1 MPWQVLIGNLAAVSL
16 VISVWMHLHY
26 NLYRLSK
33 VQAKLGFGLM
43 MGLGAVLSMILSVEI
58 DSGYYLD
65 LRSTLLAVSAVY
77 GGPLAVLVT
86 GAFTS
91 VQRISMGGGGVEPA
105 LISISLVSVL
115 GLTVRFLFGRGSADV
130 KKALACAVTVAAVS
144 LAMSIFHRGGG
155 SYIAIVGLAVIG
167 VKFAATFAAASVIA
181 HFHAFTLERDILKA
195 ALTQAPDFHYVK
207 DRNSRFVVTNLNV
220 ARNHD
225 RTKSS
230 EMVGLT
236 DFDLYPS
243 EMAQAFFDREQ
254 EIMATGEPIVDFEE
268 PLVEENGRERW
279 FLTSK
284 VPLRNRHGDLIG
296 LSGVTRDI
304 TEKKRLVQDA
314 LDSKNVLSQAMTEMS
329 DGLAMFNPEG
339 RLVFCNDQYRAAFP
353 RSADARQ
360 PGADITDILQAV
372 VRNGERIDV
381 SPDAGEDWIEASA
394 MQLFLTHDSEIPM
407 FDGRWLRQR
416 TRLAADGSALVVV
429 SDITSMKHSEERLTQ
444 LALKMKGLADT
455 DALTGIANRRV
466 FNEAIAEEFARARRA
481 ESPLSLLLIDVDH
494 FKAYNDTYG
503 HLKGDNCLRIIG
515 GILRSIAKRPRD
527 LAARFGGEEFA
538 ILLPGTDRDGA
549 LRLAETLRSTLK
561 RHAIPHSESSKAIV
575 TVSIGVANMSDTFLS
590 SADLVGAADEALYAA
605 KKHGRDRV
613 EAAADQARAA

>member
-1 MPWQVLIGNLAAVSL
+1 MPWQVLIGNVAAVSL

-26 NLYRLSK
+26 KLYRLTE
-33 VQAKLGFGLM
+33 VQAQLGFGLM
-43 MGLGAVLSMILSVEI
+43 MGLGAVLSMLLSVEVG
-58 DSGYYLD
+58 SGYYLD

-86 GAFTS
+86 GALTAA
-91 VQRISMGGGGVEPA
+91 QRISMGGAGVEPA
-105 LISISLVSVL
+105 LISIMLVSAL
-115 GLTVRFLFGRGSADV
+115 GLAVRIRFGRGTADV
-130 KKALACAVTVAAVS
+130 KKAVACAVTVAAVTLTMSILHRTGNPPVTTLS
-144 LAMSIFHRGGG
+144 LAI
-155 SYIAIVGLAVIG
+155 IAG
-167 VKFAATFAAASVIA
+167 KFAATLAAASVITY
-181 HFHAFTLERDILKA
+181 FHAFTLERDILKA

-220 ARNHD
+220 ARDHN

-243 EMAQAFFDREQ
+243 EMAQTFFDREQ
-254 EIMATGEPIVDFEE
+254 EIMSSGEPLVDFEE
-268 PLVEENGRERW
+268 PLVEKNGRERW

-304 TEKKRLVQDA
+304 TEKKRLIQEAV
-314 LDSKNVLSQAMTEMS
+314 DSKNVLSQAMTEMS

-353 RSADARQ
+353 GSADARQ
-360 PGADITDILQAV
+360 PGAHIADILRAV
-372 VRNGERIDV
+372 MRSGERIDV
-381 SPDAGEDWIEASA
+381 SPDAGEDWIETSA
-394 MQLFLTHDSEIPM
+394 AQLFLTHDSEIPM

-429 SDITSMKHSEERLTQ
+429 SDITAMKHSEERLTQ

-466 FNEAIAEEFARARRA
+466 FDEAISEEFARARRVDTA
-481 ESPLSLLLIDVDH
+481 LSLLLIDVDH

-503 HLKGDNCLRIIG
+503 HLEGDNCLRVIG
-515 GILRSIAKRPRD
+515 EVLGSVTKRPSD

-549 LRLAETLRSTLK
+549 LRLARMLLAALHR
-561 RHAIPHSESSKAIV
+561 RAIPHRESSKGMV
-575 TVSIGVANMSDTFLS
+575 TVSIGVASMSEGFATPAELIE
-590 SADLVGAADEALYAA
+590 AADQALYAA
-605 KKHGRDRV
+605 KKNGRDRV
-613 EAAADQARAA
+613 EVAAAQARAA

>member
-1 MPWQVLIGNLAAVSL
+1 MPWQVLIGNVAAVSL

-26 NLYRLSK
+26 KLYRLSK
-33 VQAKLGFGLM
+33 VQAELGFGLM
-43 MGLGAVLSMILSVEI
+43 MGLGAVLSMLLSVEV
-58 DSGYYLD
+58 DSGYFLD

-77 GGPLAVLVT
+77 GGPLAVLMT
-86 GAFTS
+86 AALTS
-91 VQRISMGGGGVEPA
+91 VQRISMGGAGVEPA
-105 LISISLVSVL
+105 LISILLVSVF
-115 GLTVRFLFGRGSADV
+115 GLAVHFRFGRGSADV
-130 KKALACAVTVAAVS
+130 KKALACAVMVAAVT
-144 LAMSIFHRGGG
+144 LTLSIFHRGGW
-155 SYIAIVGLAVIG
+155 SHITTVSLAVIG
-167 VKFAATFAAASVIA
+167 VKFAATLAAASVITY
-181 HFHAFTLERDILKA
+181 FHAFTLERDILKA

-243 EMAQAFFDREQ
+243 EMAQIFFDREQ
-254 EIMATGEPIVDFEE
+254 EIMVTGEPIVDFEE
-268 PLVEENGRERW
+268 PLVEDNGRERW
-279 FLTSK
+279 FVTSK
-284 VPLRNRHGDLIG
+284 IPLRNRHGDLIG
-296 LSGVTRDI
+296 LSGVTRDV
-304 TEKKRLVQDA
+304 TEKKRLIQQA

-329 DGLAMFNPEG
+329 DGLAMFNSEG

-360 PGADITDILQAV
+360 PGADITDILRAV
-372 VRNGERIDV
+372 MRNGERIDV
-381 SPDAGEDWIEASA
+381 GPEAGEGWIETEAA
-394 MQLFLTHDSEIPM
+394 QLFLTHDSEMPM

-429 SDITSMKHSEERLTQ
+429 SDITAMKHSEERLTQ

-466 FNEAIAEEFARARRA
+466 FDEAISEEFARARRA
-481 ESPLSLLLIDVDH
+481 ESALSLLLIDVDH

-503 HLKGDNCLRIIG
+503 HLEGDNCLRMIG
-515 GILRSIAKRPRD
+515 EVLCSIAKRPSD

-549 LRLAETLRSTLK
+549 LRLAKMLRSTLH
-561 RHAIPHSESSKAIV
+561 RRAIPHRESSKTIV
-575 TVSIGVANMSDTFLS
+575 TVSIGVAHMSDRFAT
-590 SADLVGAADEALYAA
+590 SAELVEAADRALYAA

-613 EAAADQARAA
+613 EAAAAQARAA

>member
-1 MPWQVLIGNLAAVSL
+1 
-16 VISVWMHLHY
+16 MHLHY
-26 NLYRLSK
+26 KLYRLTE
-33 VQAKLGFGLM
+33 VQAQLGFGLM
-43 MGLGAVLSMILSVEI
+43 MGLGAVLSMLLSVEVG
-58 DSGYYLD
+58 SGYYLD

-86 GAFTS
+86 GALTAA
-91 VQRISMGGGGVEPA
+91 QRISMGGAGVEPA
-105 LISISLVSVL
+105 LISIMLVSAL
-115 GLTVRFLFGRGSADV
+115 GLAVRIRFGRGTADV
-130 KKALACAVTVAAVS
+130 KKAVACAVTVAAVTLTMSILHRTGNPPVTTLS
-144 LAMSIFHRGGG
+144 LAI
-155 SYIAIVGLAVIG
+155 IAG
-167 VKFAATFAAASVIA
+167 KFAATLAAASVITY
-181 HFHAFTLERDILKA
+181 FHAFTLERDILKA

-220 ARNHD
+220 ARDHN

-243 EMAQAFFDREQ
+243 EMAQTFFDREQ
-254 EIMATGEPIVDFEE
+254 EIMSSGEPLVDFEE
-268 PLVEENGRERW
+268 PLVEKNGRERW

-304 TEKKRLVQDA
+304 TEKKRLIQEAV
-314 LDSKNVLSQAMTEMS
+314 DSKNVLSQAMTEMS

-353 RSADARQ
+353 GSADARQ
-360 PGADITDILQAV
+360 PGAHIADILRAV
-372 VRNGERIDV
+372 MRSGERIDV
-381 SPDAGEDWIEASA
+381 SPDAGEDWIETSA
-394 MQLFLTHDSEIPM
+394 AQLFLTHDSEIPM

-429 SDITSMKHSEERLTQ
+429 SDITAMKHSEERLTQ

-466 FNEAIAEEFARARRA
+466 FDEAISEEFARARRVDTA
-481 ESPLSLLLIDVDH
+481 LSLLLIDVDH

-503 HLKGDNCLRIIG
+503 HLEGDNCLRVIG
-515 GILRSIAKRPRD
+515 EVLGSVTKRPSD

-549 LRLAETLRSTLK
+549 LRLARMLLAALHR
-561 RHAIPHSESSKAIV
+561 RAIPHRESSKGMV
-575 TVSIGVANMSDTFLS
+575 TVSIGVASMSEGFATPAELIE
-590 SADLVGAADEALYAA
+590 AADQALYAA
-605 KKHGRDRV
+605 KKNGRDRV
-613 EAAADQARAA
+613 EVAAAQARAA